1 MKYNDYVIKDALS
14 SDTRKMQIK
23 TLNFLSS
30 QSGWLSLEKE
40 AMLNIGECVEE
51 RELLHTADGTINLC
65 HHPGNKHG
73 GSSKT

>member
-1 MKYNDYVIKDALS
+1 MHYPQRLGKCKLKHWI
-14 SDTRKMQIK
+14 
-23 TLNFLSS
+23 FLSS